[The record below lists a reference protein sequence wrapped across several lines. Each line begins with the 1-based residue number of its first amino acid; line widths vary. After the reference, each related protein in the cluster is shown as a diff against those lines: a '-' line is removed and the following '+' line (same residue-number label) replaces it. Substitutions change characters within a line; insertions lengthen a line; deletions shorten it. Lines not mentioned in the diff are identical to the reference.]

1 MKNEKV
7 LSVELTRLRQSFD
20 LSRQYWPIDVAVLNR
35 LSYTYVDRSQA
46 EADFSCKQLI
56 PYALIFD
63 QNGRICTYQRHGSV
77 DLNKHSIIGVKI
89 GRAHV

>member
-46 EADFSCKQLI
+46 EA
-56 PYALIFD
+56 
-63 QNGRICTYQRHGSV
+63 QRDRKSV
-77 DLNKHSIIGVKI
+77 V
-89 GRAHV
+89 

>member
-35 LSYTYVDRSQA
+35 LSYGYADRSQA

-63 QNGRICTYQRHGSV
+63 QNGRICNAAIFQPG
-77 DLNKHSIIGVKI
+77 LIIEKAPQLLG
-89 GRAHV
+89 